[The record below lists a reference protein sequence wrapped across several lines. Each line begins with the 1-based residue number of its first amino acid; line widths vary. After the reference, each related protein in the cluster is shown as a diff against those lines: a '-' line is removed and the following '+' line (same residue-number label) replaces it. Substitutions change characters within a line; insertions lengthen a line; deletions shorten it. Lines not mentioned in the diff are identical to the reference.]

1 MSASDIKPADA
12 IRKAANLSIG
22 LGILLLVLGVIAICF
37 PLASS
42 LAAAIWVGWLLLIG
56 GAVLL
61 VHAVRGR
68 QESGFWFKLLWAIVY
83 LVAGLLLLASPV
95 SGVLTLTL
103 ILAVLWVVEGTT
115 AIALAFRLKP
125 ANPWGW
131 VLFDGIVTVLLG
143 LLVWIGWPGN
153 APWLLGLFLGI
164 SLLSTGVSVLL
175 FGLALRSGSLK
186 VGSSRR
192 GEHRWHHR

>member
-1 MSASDIKPADA
+1 MTDNAIKPADA
-12 IRKAANLSIG
+12 LRKAASWSIF
-22 LGILLLVLGVIAICF
+22 LGIVLLVLGVVAICF

-42 LAAAIWVGWLLLIG
+42 IAAAIWVAWLLVIG

-61 VHAVRGR
+61 VHAIRVR
-68 QESGFWFKLLWAIVY
+68 QESGFWLKLLWSIVY
-83 LVAGLLLLASPV
+83 LVAGLLLLASPI

-103 ILAVLWVVEGTT
+103 VLAVLWIVEGAT

-125 ANPWGW
+125 ATPWGW

-143 LLVWIGWPGN
+143 LLVWIRWPGN

-164 SLLSTGVSVLL
+164 SLISTGISLIL
-175 FGLALRSGSLK
+175 FGWAVKAGSISMRSGKL
-186 VGSSRR
+186 
-192 GEHRWHHR
+192 GEDPGV

>member
-1 MSASDIKPADA
+1 MTDNAIKPADA
-12 IRKAANLSIG
+12 LRKAASWSIF
-22 LGILLLVLGVIAICF
+22 LGIVLLVLGVVAICF

-42 LAAAIWVGWLLLIG
+42 IAAAIWVAWLLVIG

-61 VHAVRGR
+61 VHAIRVR
-68 QESGFWFKLLWAIVY
+68 QESGFWLKLLWSIVY
-83 LVAGLLLLASPV
+83 LVAGLLLLASPI

-103 ILAVLWVVEGTT
+103 VLAVLWIVEGAT

-125 ANPWGW
+125 ATPWGW

-164 SLLSTGVSVLL
+164 SLISTGISLIL
-175 FGLALRSGSLK
+175 FGWAVKAGSISMRSGKL
-186 VGSSRR
+186 
-192 GEHRWHHR
+192 GEDPGI

>member
-1 MSASDIKPADA
+1 MTDNAIKPADA
-12 IRKAANLSIG
+12 LRKAASWSIF
-22 LGILLLVLGVIAICF
+22 LGIVLLVLGVVAICF

-42 LAAAIWVGWLLLIG
+42 IAAAIWVAWLLVIG

-61 VHAVRGR
+61 VHAIRVR
-68 QESGFWFKLLWAIVY
+68 QESGFWLKLLWSIVY
-83 LVAGLLLLASPV
+83 LVAGLLLLASPI

-103 ILAVLWVVEGTT
+103 VLAVLWIVEGAT

-125 ANPWGW
+125 ATPWGW

-164 SLLSTGVSVLL
+164 SLISTGISLIL
-175 FGLALRSGSLK
+175 FGWAVKAGSISMKSGKL
-186 VGSSRR
+186 
-192 GEHRWHHR
+192 GEDPGV

>member
-1 MSASDIKPADA
+1 MTQSSNDSTDA
-12 IRKAANLSIG
+12 VRKAGGWTIG
-22 LGILLLVLGVIAICF
+22 LGVLLLILGIVSILF

-42 LAAAIWVGWLLLIG
+42 LAAVIWVAWLLIIG

-61 VHAVRGR
+61 VHALHRR
-68 QESGFWFKLLWAIVY
+68 EERGFWLRLLWSVVY
-83 LVAGLLLLASPV
+83 LLAGILLLASPV

-103 ILAVLWVVEGTT
+103 VLAVLWIVEGAT

-125 ANPWGW
+125 ARPWGW
-131 VLFDGIVTVLLG
+131 VLFDGILTVLLG

-164 SLLSTGVSVLL
+164 SLIATGISVLL
-175 FGLALRSGSLK
+175 LGWALRSGHITIQGGRLDS
-186 VGSSRR
+186 GS
-192 GEHRWHHR
+192 GT

>member
-1 MSASDIKPADA
+1 MSASDTKPADA

-42 LAAAIWVGWLLLIG
+42 LAAAIWVAWLLVIG

-61 VHAVRGR
+61 VHAIRSR

-103 ILAVLWVVEGTT
+103 VLAVLWIVEGAT

-125 ANPWGW
+125 TSPWGW

-164 SLLSTGVSVLL
+164 SLLSTGISVLL
-175 FGLALRSGSLK
+175 FGLALRSGSFRP
-186 VGSSRR
+186 GSSRMSAVDP
-192 GEHRWHHR
+192 GV

>member
-1 MSASDIKPADA
+1 MTDNAIKPADA
-12 IRKAANLSIG
+12 LRKAASWSIF
-22 LGILLLVLGVIAICF
+22 LGIVLLVLGVVAICF

-42 LAAAIWVGWLLLIG
+42 IAAAIWVAWLLVIG

-61 VHAVRGR
+61 VHAIRVR
-68 QESGFWFKLLWAIVY
+68 QESGFWLKLLWSIVY
-83 LVAGLLLLASPV
+83 LVAGLLLLASPI

-103 ILAVLWVVEGTT
+103 VLAVLWIVEGAT

-125 ANPWGW
+125 ATPWGW

-164 SLLSTGVSVLL
+164 SLISTGISLIL
-175 FGLALRSGSLK
+175 FGWAVKAGSISMRSGKL
-186 VGSSRR
+186 
-192 GEHRWHHR
+192 GEDPGV

>member
-1 MSASDIKPADA
+1 MTDNAIKPADA
-12 IRKAANLSIG
+12 LRKAASWSIF
-22 LGILLLVLGVIAICF
+22 LGIVLLVLGVVAICF

-42 LAAAIWVGWLLLIG
+42 IAAAIWVAWLLVIG

-61 VHAVRGR
+61 VHAIRVR
-68 QESGFWFKLLWAIVY
+68 QESGFWLKLLWSIVY
-83 LVAGLLLLASPV
+83 LVAGLLLLASPI

-103 ILAVLWVVEGTT
+103 VLAVLWIVEGAT

-125 ANPWGW
+125 ATPWGW

-164 SLLSTGVSVLL
+164 SLLSTGISLIL
-175 FGLALRSGSLK
+175 FGWAVKAGSISMKSGKL
-186 VGSSRR
+186 
-192 GEHRWHHR
+192 GEDPGV

>member
-12 IRKAANLSIG
+12 IRKAANLTIG

-42 LAAAIWVGWLLLIG
+42 LAAAIWVGWLLVIG

-61 VHAVRGR
+61 VHALRGR
-68 QESGFWFKLLWAIVY
+68 QEEGFWFKLLWAIVY

-103 ILAVLWVVEGTT
+103 ILAVLWIVEGVT
-115 AIALAFRLKP
+115 AIAFAFRLKP
-125 ANPWGW
+125 ASPWGW

-143 LLVWIGWPGN
+143 LLIWIGWPGN

-164 SLLSTGVSVLL
+164 SLLSTGISVLL
-175 FGLALRSGSLK
+175 LGLALKSGNLK
-186 VGSSRR
+186 IGVSRMSATDP
-192 GEHRWHHR
+192 GA